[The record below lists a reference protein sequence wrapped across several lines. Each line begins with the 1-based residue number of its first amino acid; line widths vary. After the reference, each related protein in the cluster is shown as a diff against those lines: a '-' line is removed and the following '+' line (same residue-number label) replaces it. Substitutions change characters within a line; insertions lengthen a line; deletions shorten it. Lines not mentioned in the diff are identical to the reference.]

1 MKGKRLLGVQLL
13 PAPKHSIYAYEK
25 EGMVFMHSLSGFMI
39 ESYESQGDTFYR
51 TMYVDESGIVSDA
64 DAEDNCWI
72 VSDPG
77 EQVPLVRLRGFIQS
91 LTDNDARY
99 LRLRQFEQLGG
110 VILPAPND
118 CITLRVERGM
128 GGFCVVCEDDYW
140 TIGEQRQIIDMSAD
154 RMVDMASD
162 IALDG
167 VGLSPGL
174 LRDMVRA
181 FEDIL
186 GIPRIFVHFVQGGDV
201 PDKVIEDLQRMVN
214 GASHE

>member
-1 MKGKRLLGVQLL
+1 
-13 PAPKHSIYAYEK
+13 
-25 EGMVFMHSLSGFMI
+25 
-39 ESYESQGDTFYR
+39 
-51 TMYVDESGIVSDA
+51 
-64 DAEDNCWI
+64 
-72 VSDPG
+72 
-77 EQVPLVRLRGFIQS
+77 
-91 LTDNDARY
+91 
-99 LRLRQFEQLGG
+99 
-110 VILPAPND
+110 
-118 CITLRVERGM
+118 
-128 GGFCVVCEDDYW
+128 
-140 TIGEQRQIIDMSAD
+140 MSAD
-154 RMVDMASD
+154 RMAVDMASD